1 MFFFMTYYLVRF
13 FFGGTYWI
21 LSKSASGIYYLIK
34 QNQTKH
40 KEKVENI
47 KKILDSK
54 DITNVKNI
62 KKYDTLLLT
71 NK

>member
-1 MFFFMTYYLVRF
+1 MTYYLVRF

-34 QNQTKH
+34 QNQNQKNNSTK
-40 KEKVENI
+40 KNI
-47 KKILDSK
+47 KKILDSENIK
-54 DITNVKNI
+54 NNKNI
-62 KKYDTLLLT
+62 MEYDTLLLT